1 MVNIIICIK
10 FLVCNILNKMADINK
25 KGLDNE
31 ENKIENPFISV
42 EKIKPDLRKKD
53 PPLVDVKVSNPIT
66 YIKAWW
72 KRVVGNEGMEIRIRI
87 KPLTA
92 ILITVIVVT
101 LCLGITKVVL
111 PFKIPFLEFNS
122 EVTPTPVVYRQ
133 TAFAGILRFTES
145 NEKYFL
151 ETDSAEAIN
160 LEIPENINLDKFIE
174 RRIFAT
180 GQYSDSERLLI
191 VSDISDLEI
200 FPEIEIP
207 IPTLKPTLAPT
218 PIVTSSPVPTI
229 APTEVPVLTAT
240 AVPTEEPTTTPTT
253 SPIID

>member
-1 MVNIIICIK
+1 MG
-10 FLVCNILNKMADINK
+10 DINIK
-25 KGLDNE
+25 ETNNV

-53 PPLVDVKVSNPIT
+53 PPLVDIKVSNPIT
-66 YIKAWW
+66 YIKSWW
-72 KRVVGNEGMEIRIRI
+72 KRVVGNEGMEIRIKI

-122 EVTPTPVVYRQ
+122 EATPTPVAYRQ

-145 NEKYFL
+145 NGKYFL
-151 ETDSAEAIN
+151 ETNSAEAIN
-160 LEIPENINLDKFIE
+160 LEIPENINLDKFIGS
-174 RRIFAT
+174 RIFAT
-180 GQYSDSERLLI
+180 GQYSDSERVLI
-191 VSDISDLEI
+191 VSDVSDLEI

-207 IPTLKPTLAPT
+207 IPTLEPT
-218 PIVTSSPVPTI
+218 PTPTVTSLPEPTI
-229 APTEVPVLTAT
+229 TPTEAPIAT
-240 AVPTEEPTTTPTT
+240 AVPTQEPTITPTT
-253 SPIID
+253 SPIVN